1 MRDAREERSEKY
13 LSDEIMGYA
22 RREENR
28 INGNYRETA
37 IYQKKKQSVL
47 ERKGEDRSTHKIK

>member
-1 MRDAREERSEKY
+1 
-13 LSDEIMGYA
+13 MGYA

-28 INGNYRETA
+28 MQGNYRETA